1 MLSDVSGELSP
12 IHNHHPRQSKHNS
25 GRILYLLCNQAMHLS
40 MLGRGIRYKQCH
52 YRRGDNIS
60 HLSIAHCCR
69 VCPLTRSRCHKTHRN
84 PICSSRLLLAAHA
97 CLAHGIL
104 AKGGTAASGTHMFY
118 GCFYSLFTMR
128 EKLILNTGTSRRR
141 GPTTSATAYL
151 KSVRR
156 QVRHQLFSWADH
168 VRGLTTRIHA
178 GSPAVGKC
186 FDCKLAINWRKHYEL
201 TGREYVLNDDV
212 DSWYCAGGGYPPRA
226 CPSGDYTN
234 TWDWSDCACKNG
246 TYTDPQN
253 SKSCIPCPRGRYC
266 TMNVSRPCPMHYFQ
280 DDEGATACKPCASSA
295 DELGITNV
303 CDLFN
308 KQLRVCDPAH
318 PETQSR
324 PLVSNCMECSKCKV
338 RYQAEIAGQVDCY
351 RSTQI
356 K

>member
-1 MLSDVSGELSP
+1 M
-12 IHNHHPRQSKHNS
+12 
-25 GRILYLLCNQAMHLS
+25 
-40 MLGRGIRYKQCH
+40 
-52 YRRGDNIS
+52 
-60 HLSIAHCCR
+60 
-69 VCPLTRSRCHKTHRN
+69 
-84 PICSSRLLLAAHA
+84 
-97 CLAHGIL
+97 
-104 AKGGTAASGTHMFY
+104 
-118 GCFYSLFTMR
+118 
-128 EKLILNTGTSRRR
+128 
-141 GPTTSATAYL
+141 
-151 KSVRR
+151 
-156 QVRHQLFSWADH
+156 
-168 VRGLTTRIHA
+168 RGLTTRIHA